1 MLNVQR
7 ITLHPALAAT
17 RGARRTALLGGL
29 LTSAIACC
37 GVAAAQPSAH
47 SSQYEVVCGHD
58 CLKEFAERFLYG
70 LTHHDASA
78 VPLAPQVRYTE
89 NGAELAIGDALW
101 ATAEKLGDRE
111 LVFTDPQSGGIQLY
125 AGVIESGLPSMLAA
139 RLKVEHRQITEI
151 ETSVL
156 RRNADDP
163 AMASFAVDRPIWH
176 QQVVAPRRASRAALV
191 DIADSYFEG
200 ITQGRGDITPF
211 DPMCTRFENGGQMTL
226 NASASNAVMKMGCQE
241 QFAAGMLVIVTSVS
255 HRRYLVVDEDDQV
268 VCAIATFDHRGNL
281 SSVPM
286 ARGRD
291 YKPNGAFTRP
301 FSFLIF
307 EAFKVVDGKIRQIE
321 ATVFS
326 VPYRMNPGWP
336 DSPLH

>member
-1 MLNVQR
+1 VVSLCALFAVTTAVAQA
-7 ITLHPALAAT
+7 PAAP
-17 RGARRTALLGGL
+17 
-29 LTSAIACC
+29 
-37 GVAAAQPSAH
+37 PS
-47 SSQYEVVCGHD
+47 QFRVVCGHD
-58 CLKEFAERFLYG
+58 CLAEFAERFLYG

-78 VPLAPQVRYTE
+78 VPLAPNVRYTE
-89 NGAELAIGDALW
+89 NGAPLAIGDALW
-101 ATAEKLGDRE
+101 ATAQGLGDNK
-111 LVFTDPQSGGIQLY
+111 LVFTDPASGGIQLY
-125 AGVIESGLPSMLAA
+125 AAVVESGLPSMLAA

-156 RRNADDP
+156 RRNADDA

-176 QQVVAPRRASRAALV
+176 QQVAANRKVSRQALI
-191 DIADSYFEG
+191 DIADSYFDG

-211 DPMCTRFENGGQMTL
+211 DPQCTRFENGGQMTL
-226 NASASNAVMKMGCQE
+226 RENPPNPVMGMSCHD

-255 HRRYLVVDEDDQV
+255 HRRYLVVDEDNQI

-286 ARGRD
+286 ERGRN

-326 VPYRMNPGWP
+326 VPYRMSPGWP
-336 DSPLH
+336 D

>member
-1 MLNVQR
+1 MKSER
-7 ITLHPALAAT
+7 SLAAT
-17 RGARRTALLGGL
+17 LVVSLFALFF
-29 LTSAIACC
+29 
-37 GVAAAQPSAH
+37 AAAADAQAPATAPATATAPASKFR
-47 SSQYEVVCGHD
+47 VVCGHD
-58 CLKEFAERFLYG
+58 CLAEFAERFLYG

-78 VPLAPQVRYTE
+78 VPLAPNVRYTE
-89 NGAELAIGDALW
+89 NGAQLAIGDALW
-101 ATAEKLGDRE
+101 ATAQGLSDNK
-111 LVFTDPQSGGIQLY
+111 LVFTDPASGGVQLY
-125 AGVIESGLPSMLAA
+125 AAVVESGLPSMLAA

-151 ETSVL
+151 ETTVL
-156 RRNADDP
+156 RRNADDA
-163 AMASFAVDRPIWH
+163 AMASFAVDRPIWR
-176 QQVVAPRRASRAALV
+176 QQVAANRKVSRQALI
-191 DIADSYFEG
+191 DIADSYFDG

-226 NASASNAVMKMGCQE
+226 RPDPSPNPVMKMSCQE

-255 HRRYLVVDEDDQV
+255 HRRYLVVDEDDQI

-326 VPYRMNPGWP
+326 VPYRMSPGWP
-336 DSPLH
+336 DQ